1 MQGYLMAEESEVKG
15 VGKRISRMACSPGA
29 LPLDEVSA
37 LDVTGATNAT
47 ESTQHAKLYTA

>member
-1 MQGYLMAEESEVKG
+1 MAEESEVKG